1 MSSRQVVLHDEENKP
16 RKENNNHLNK
26 RLSCCCLGRLVDE
39 AVAVGDGDATVVA
52 EVD

>member
-1 MSSRQVVLHDEENKP
+1 MAYLLLH
-16 RKENNNHLNK
+16 
-26 RLSCCCLGRLVDE
+26 GQIVDE